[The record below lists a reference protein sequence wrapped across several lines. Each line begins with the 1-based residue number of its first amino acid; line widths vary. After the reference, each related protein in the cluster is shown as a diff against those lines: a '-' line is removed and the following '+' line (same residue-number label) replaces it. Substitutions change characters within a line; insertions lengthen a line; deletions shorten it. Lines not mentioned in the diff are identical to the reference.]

1 MQKEDELIKKETNLI
16 EREKVINNKLKEN
29 KMPIP
34 QVETNPLSSY
44 KKPTLIGL
52 NNMGTTSFMN
62 STLQCLSQ
70 TTDLTNYFLKDSKK
84 GRIINNNLAKENK
97 NSLQLSPI
105 YLKLIQK
112 LWNKKGAKPFSPN
125 EFMNTI
131 ENMNPIFKKD
141 KAGDSKDFIIYILEQ
156 LHKELK
162 SKINTNFNIEKDQ
175 PLNQYDRSNAFNY
188 FLKDF
193 SSESSIISDSFFG
206 YNETTNECLNCKIY
220 YNNRYL
226 KNPICYNYGIFNCLI
241 FPLEEVKN
249 YKNKM
254 FI

>member
-1 MQKEDELIKKETNLI
+1 MFKSNN
-16 EREKVINNKLKEN
+16 RFNKLF
-29 KMPIP
+29 
-34 QVETNPLSSY
+34 
-44 KKPTLIGL
+44 L
-52 NNMGTTSFMN
+52 N
-62 STLQCLSQ
+62 
-70 TTDLTNYFLKDSKK
+70 DSKK

-112 LWNKKGAKPFSPN
+112 LWNKKEAKSFSPN

-131 ENMNPIFKKD
+131 EEMNPIFKKD
-141 KAGDSKDFIIYILEQ
+141 QAGDSKDFIIYILEQ

-162 SKINTNFNIEKDQ
+162 SKINTNFNKEQDQ
-175 PLNQYDRSNAFNY
+175 PLNQYDRNNAFNY

-193 SSESSIISDSFFG
+193 SNESSIISDSFFG
-206 YNETTNECLNCKIY
+206 INETTNECLNCKNY
-220 YNNRYL
+220 YNNQYL

-254 FI
+254 FIQLFYNMNAFNNINNLNFMDYMSNNINQNNSVTLDDCFSYNQKTEIFTGENKNYCNICKQLYDS